1 MQAIVMMPEAELA
14 LDVETNYAHA
24 QNAASL

>member
-1 MQAIVMMPEAELA
+1 MQVIVMMAEAELA
-14 LDVETNYAHA
+14 LAVEMFYAHA